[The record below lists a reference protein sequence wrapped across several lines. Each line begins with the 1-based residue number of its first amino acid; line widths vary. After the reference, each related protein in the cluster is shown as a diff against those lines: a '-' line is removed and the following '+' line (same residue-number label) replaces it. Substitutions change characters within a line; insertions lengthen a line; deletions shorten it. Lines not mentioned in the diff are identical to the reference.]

1 MMYKN
6 SRFKFRWPLLLA
18 ISTALVHQAASALV
32 PVYNFYTSPT
42 FYHNQTTYPQIKY
55 PSSSAS
61 SNSESTSS
69 GGAVKPKSPSASA
82 KPSVRA
88 SFDKNPLPYIRDQA
102 LSLKIREE
110 FLAEYA
116 RQVPSEAAAMRARTE
131 RFDFV
136 QVMAGTVEL
145 QGLDSG
151 SMESLVA
158 YWYGQSWA
166 IAHQRPLPTATQFQG
181 IAEQLCKSSS
191 QIGKLNKMSN
201 LERQT
206 FFEQMAYPLFVQK
219 ARYQSY
225 LKSGDKDFLM
235 RIASAAQ
242 EGHKKTGL
250 DLQNLRLGDNGFM
263 GL

>member
-1 MMYKN
+1 MQKN
-6 SRFKFRWPLLLA
+6 SGSRLKCLILWA
-18 ISTALVHQAASALV
+18 AGIALTQQGASAWV

-55 PSSSAS
+55 PSSS
-61 SNSESTSS
+61 ESTSS
-69 GGAVKPKSPSASA
+69 GNAAKPKAPNVNSKPSA
-82 KPSVRA
+82 RA
-88 SFDKNPLPYIRDQA
+88 SFDNNPLPYTRDRA

-110 FLAEYA
+110 FLADYA
-116 RQVPSEAAAMRARTE
+116 RQVPQEAAVMRATTE
-131 RFDFV
+131 RTDFV
-136 QVMAGTVEL
+136 QVIAGTVQL

-181 IAEQLCKSSS
+181 IAEQLRRSSS
-191 QIGKLNKMSN
+191 QIGRLNKMSN
-201 LERQT
+201 IERQT
-206 FFEQMAYPLFVQK
+206 FFEQIAYPLFLQK

-225 LKSGDKDFLM
+225 LKSGDKNILVRM
-235 RIASAAQ
+235 ASAAQ

-250 DLQNLRLGDNGFM
+250 DLQNLRLGDSGFM